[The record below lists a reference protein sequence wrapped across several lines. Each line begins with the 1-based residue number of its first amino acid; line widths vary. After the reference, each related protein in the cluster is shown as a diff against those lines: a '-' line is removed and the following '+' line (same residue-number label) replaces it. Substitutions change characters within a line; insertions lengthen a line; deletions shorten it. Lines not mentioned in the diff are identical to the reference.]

1 MGNKPRTHALEHSL
15 CNGRTVAPYE
25 YISDP
30 FQRLCSASSDR
41 MNYPDTAV
49 AGTRSTSQHATGH
62 GLGVLSLDSPP
73 LSTDIVLGSRRT
85 C

>member
-1 MGNKPRTHALEHSL
+1 MGNKPRIYALEHL
-15 CNGRTVAPYE
+15 LRNGRIVAPYE
-25 YISDP
+25 YTSDP
-30 FQRLCSASSDR
+30 SQHPCSASSDR

-73 LSTDIVLGSRRT
+73 LSTDIALGSRRT